1 MNVILSIKPR
11 YVEKI
16 TTGEKQYEFR
26 KTIFRDKQ
34 VRSVY
39 IYATAPTKKIIGS
52 FDIGR
57 IIEDHPNN
65 LWRSLWN
72 VSGISKQDFFTY
84 FTNKQKGFAIEI
96 KKLNLFDMPIDP
108 HDVISDFHPPQS
120 FSYLKQKI

>member
-1 MNVILSIKPR
+1 MNVILSIKPE

-26 KTIFRDKQ
+26 KSIFKDKN
-34 VRSVY
+34 VKKVY
-39 IYATAPTKKIIGS
+39 IYSSAPEKEIIGS
-52 FDIGR
+52 FDIGK

-65 LWRSLWN
+65 LWKSLWN

-120 FSYLKQKI
+120 FSYLKQTI